1 MGILLAIRDPH
12 LVGQKLIVNVF
23 NVNGDIIGEVELPS
37 IFYYTIR
44 RDLINRAYLSAF
56 TAMLQP
62 KGRDPLAGKRTTA
75 KYWGVG
81 YGLARVPRLPNGTA
95 RFVASTRKGHIAFPP
110 RPDRNIHEEVNEKER
125 VMALL
130 SALAATSRIELV
142 RKRGHN
148 FTCEKLPVIVTG
160 DVENIISKAREAKV
174 LLEKIGVWSDIERSY
189 EKIRIR
195 AGKGKMRGRRYV
207 EPNSVLFILSKYSV
221 PFAKA
226 VRNFPGVDIATP
238 RNLSV
243 LHLAPGGVPG
253 RLTVISIPA
262 LKELEEK
269 YKVEFIE

>member
-1 MGILLAIRDPH
+1 MGIILAIRDPH
-12 LVGQKLIVNVF
+12 LVGQKLTVNVF

-226 VRNFPGVDIATP
+226 VRNFPGVNIATP